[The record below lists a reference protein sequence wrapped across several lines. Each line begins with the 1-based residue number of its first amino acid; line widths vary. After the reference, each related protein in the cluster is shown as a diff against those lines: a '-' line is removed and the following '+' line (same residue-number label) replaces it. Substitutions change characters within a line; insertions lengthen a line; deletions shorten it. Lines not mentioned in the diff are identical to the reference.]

1 MKSNTIPV
9 LHFLRVR
16 CLGIL
21 FDIFPDVIISYLVS
35 SKALEGAQGEDP
47 HSSPRGILSRLL
59 TCNQAGLF
67 IFLLILLFIS
77 WDIGCCSFELRAR
90 IDEWRHRLLSFNLE
104 SNLISWLTA
113 FNLLSILSGW
123 FKNKNQA
130 SENNHGGLQG
140 ESFRRTPP
148 ILPILLLLLKIQFSF
163 QIFNFQKI
171 HFLNFQ
177 ILFFIFIFNIFTRLP
192 QRWGQAWYNG
202 PKIYCFPPL
211 CTRPLWPALTHP
223 LEEVTVVTGV
233 PWSTPHRTDRVPLM
247 WHYMLT

>member
-1 MKSNTIPV
+1 M
-9 LHFLRVR
+9 
-16 CLGIL
+16 
-21 FDIFPDVIISYLVS
+21 
-35 SKALEGAQGEDP
+35 
-47 HSSPRGILSRLL
+47 PRNSFRYFSWRD
-59 TCNQAGLF
+59 N
-67 IFLLILLFIS
+67 ILLGVLQSPWGGTRRGPSQQPQRDLVTAAHLQPGGSFYFSTYFIIYFVRYRMLM
-77 WDIGCCSFELRAR
+77 WAR
-90 IDEWRHRLLSFNLE
+90 IDEWRHRLLSFNVE
-104 SNLISWLTA
+104 SNWISRLTA

-148 ILPILLLLLKIQFSF
+148 ILPILLILLKIQFSF

-177 ILFFIFIFNIFTRLP
+177 ILFFIFILNIFTRLP

-211 CTRPLWPALTHP
+211 CTRPLWPALTHR